1 MNKLLAYFLHLIFI
15 KVDLLTWL
23 NKLGTF
29 QNQIPKNL
37 SRVSM
42 KWNLLEMKFTGFY
55 KKQSVYL
62 FKTKKVWNV
71 IYCQCFLKP
80 FENRNG
86 KLLRFFRSRH
96 LRSSVKKGILE
107 ISQNWQGNTCVIV
120 SILINLHASEQQ
132 LYQKRDSNTGV
143 FL

>member
-15 KVDLLTWL
+15 KVDLLTRL

-37 SRVSM
+37 SRVNM
-42 KWNLLEMKFTGFY
+42 KWNL
-55 KKQSVYL
+55 QSVYL

-80 FENRNG
+80 FQNRNG
-86 KLLRFFRSRH
+86 KLLWFFRSRN
-96 LRSSVKKGILE
+96 LKSSVKKGILE

>member
-1 MNKLLAYFLHLIFI
+1 MAYFLHLIFI

-37 SRVSM
+37 SRV
-42 KWNLLEMKFTGFY
+42 NMKFTGFY

-80 FENRNG
+80 FQNRNG